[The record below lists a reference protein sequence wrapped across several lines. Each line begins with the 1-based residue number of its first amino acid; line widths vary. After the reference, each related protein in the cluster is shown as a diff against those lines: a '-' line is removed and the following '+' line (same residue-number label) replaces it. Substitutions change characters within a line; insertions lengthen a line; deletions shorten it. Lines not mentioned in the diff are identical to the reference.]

1 MNFNN
6 TEWYRTGRVNIKNG
20 ALIVKGV
27 STSWLLA
34 EIKAGDMFTI
44 DGSSFYEIASVTSS
58 TELNL
63 KTQFQGETCE
73 GQSYA
78 IIPRVHAVMQAEIAA
93 RLETLL
99 AEWENAGI
107 TPEDLYRSIDI
118 VIPIN
123 AWKSSFDGASE
134 YAYCADL
141 QSDLITS
148 SMTPIV
154 SVYPASMQAAQAA
167 GLCSFAMTLDKTL
180 RFYSHSIPTGDISA
194 SALLLGS
201 LNDSSEQP
209 AYIPIASETTAGV
222 IKAGRGLNIE
232 SDGTA
237 NVDVDD
243 EVVGTEMEKLT
254 ASNTQVSSMLDR
266 VFGN

>member
-34 EIKAGDMFTI
+34 EIKAGDVFTV
-44 DGSSFYEIASVTSS
+44 DGASFYEIASVTGS

-63 KTQFQGETCE
+63 KTQYKGESCE

-78 IIPRVHAVMQAEIAA
+78 IIPRVHEVMQAEIAA

-99 AEWENAGI
+99 DEWESRDTSLDA
-107 TPEDLYRSIDI
+107 LYRAIDI
-118 VIPIN
+118 TIPVS
-123 AWKSSFDGASE
+123 AWQASSDGASE
-134 YAYCADL
+134 YTYYADL
-141 QSDLITS
+141 TSDIITS
-148 SMTPIV
+148 SMTPVITI
-154 SVYPASMQAAQAA
+154 YPASNATAQAA
-167 GLCSFAMTLDKTL
+167 GLCSFAMTFDKTL
-180 RFYSHSIPTGDISA
+180 RFYSHSISTGDISA
-194 SALLLGS
+194 SALLLGGS
-201 LNDSSEQP
+201 DSSSGSSSD
-209 AYIPIASETTAGV
+209 IPIASETTAGV

>member
-1 MNFNN
+1 MNFKN
-6 TEWYRTGRVNIKNG
+6 TEWYRTGRVNIRNG
-20 ALIVKGV
+20 AAIVKGTG
-27 STSWLLA
+27 TSWLLA

-123 AWKSSFDGASE
+123 AWKSSFDGSSE

-167 GLCSFAMTLDKTL
+167 GLCSFAMTFDKTL
-180 RFYSHSIPTGDISA
+180 RFSA

-201 LNDSSEQP
+201 SDSSSGSSSD
-209 AYIPIASETTAGV
+209 IPIASETTAGV

>member
-34 EIKAGDMFTI
+34 EIKAGDVFTV
-44 DGSSFYEIASVTSS
+44 DGASFYEIASVTSS

-63 KTQFQGETCE
+63 KTQYKGESCE

-78 IIPRVHAVMQAEIAA
+78 IIPRVNAVMQAEIAA
-93 RLETLL
+93 RLATLL
-99 AEWENAGI
+99 DEWESRD
-107 TPEDLYRSIDI
+107 TSLDSLYRAIDI
-118 VIPIN
+118 TIPVS
-123 AWKSSFDGASE
+123 AWQASSDGTSE
-134 YAYCADL
+134 YAYYADL
-141 QSDLITS
+141 TSDIVTS
-148 SMTPIV
+148 GMTPVITI
-154 SVYPASMQAAQAA
+154 YPASNSTAQAA
-167 GLCSFAMTLDKTL
+167 GLCNFAMTLDKTL
-180 RFYSHSIPTGDISA
+180 RFYARSIPSSDISA
-194 SALLLGS
+194 NAVLLGGS
-201 LNDSSEQP
+201 DSGSGSSSD
-209 AYIPIASETTAGV
+209 IPIASETTAGV

-254 ASNTQVSSMLDR
+254 ASDTQVNSMLDR